1 MEYFDFFFLSGYSG
15 FLVFGRLTW
24 SLIGFIL
31 MILGR
36 LVLKVIFFLG
46 TIDGDIVDDES
57 GWVVDGGGVL
67 LFLKSLISWEAAI
80 IILGAFN

>member
-1 MEYFDFFFLSGYSG
+1 MFLNLIEYLDLFFLGGKSG
-15 FLVFGRLTW
+15 FLVSGRLTW

-31 MILGR
+31 IILGR

-67 LFLKSLISWEAAI
+67 LFLKSLIS
-80 IILGAFN
+80 